1 MDYKQLPKI
10 SQLFKD
16 TKTLI
21 LACYV
26 GLMAGFV
33 LLAIP
38 VFYYLLSAAV
48 KERVNEDLY
57 KNIEAFETFVEEE
70 YNGNQPTD
78 RETVRGLFTDFLSF
92 QILDDD
98 NFLITIVGG
107 DVYDTSPKAL
117 PSIMANNSV
126 LMQYWKELQQE
137 DRGEEISDDPA
148 IGSVLYFAKPIRYK
162 GKVLGVLVAAHTTI
176 GEIQEATEAIFVMVE
191 GLLIVLAFALI
202 CAWILSGKILSPL
215 RSLTITARK
224 ISESDLSQRLPV
236 RGRGELAELAMTFND
251 MMERLEGSF
260 RVQRNLLNDIGH
272 ELRTPITIIQGH
284 LELMGDDPQEQQ
296 ETLALVFDEL
306 ERMTRMVNDLT
317 LLAKTERP
325 DFLQL
330 ESIDLSLFTQELFN
344 KMTALAE
351 RNWHLASLPQG
362 TIRGDRQRLTQ
373 AMVNLGENAI
383 QHSTEID
390 RIELGS
396 KFEGDRVRFW
406 VRDTGSG
413 IAPEEQKQ
421 IFERFFQGE
430 KRKSKNEGSGL
441 GLSIV
446 KGIAEAHGGSVE
458 VVSELG
464 FGSTF
469 SILLPLDK

>member
-1 MDYKQLPKI
+1 
-10 SQLFKD
+10 
-16 TKTLI
+16 
-21 LACYV
+21 
-26 GLMAGFV
+26 
-33 LLAIP
+33 
-38 VFYYLLSAAV
+38 
-48 KERVNEDLY
+48 
-57 KNIEAFETFVEEE
+57 
-70 YNGNQPTD
+70 
-78 RETVRGLFTDFLSF
+78 
-92 QILDDD
+92 
-98 NFLITIVGG
+98 
-107 DVYDTSPKAL
+107 
-117 PSIMANNSV
+117 MANNSV